1 MVIKDYLLTYL
12 LMTFCCSRLTSF
24 VTSNLLIFNSSR
36 FSRSVESASNRLI
49 SKGVILTGPV
59 SVWFG
64 LVRKRSDFDSSG
76 SVNRKRVY
84 GSVCDK
90 SEPSS

>member
-1 MVIKDYLLTYL
+1 
-12 LMTFCCSRLTSF
+12 MTER
-24 VTSNLLIFNSSR
+24 
-36 FSRSVESASNRLI
+36 VEF
-49 SKGVILTGPV
+49 KGVILTGPG

-84 GSVCDK
+84 GSVCD
-90 SEPSS
+90 